1 MKIALL
7 SDTHFGARNDSKIFD
22 DFFKKFY
29 DEVFFPYLNEHQIKT
44 VFHLGD
50 VFDRRKYVNFH
61 TLQSCKNYFF
71 EPLENNG
78 IEMFVI
84 PGNHDVYYKNT
95 NDINSLN
102 LLLKQYSN
110 IYDVQNCETIDFG
123 GQSFAFVPWLCS
135 DNYDSSMQYLKNHS
149 GVCIGH
155 FEISGFD
162 MFRGATNEGGMDR
175 KMLAHFDKVFTGHFH
190 HRSTDDNIYYLGSP
204 YEFIWSDYDDP
215 RGFHIYD
222 TTTQELTF
230 IENPNKIFHKIYYD
244 DRKPLV
250 DASIFKKA
258 CVKLIVTHK
267 QDYNKFDKF
276 IEAMYINEV
285 AELTIHEDFS
295 EFETDALDGETMNI
309 EDTMTL
315 LSDYVD
321 AIESDRDKE
330 KLKTLLKTL
339 YVEAQN
345 LEL

>member
-1 MKIALL
+1 MENLV
-7 SDTHFGARNDSKIFD
+7 GIF
-22 DFFKKFY
+22 
-29 DEVFFPYLNEHQIKT
+29 N
-44 VFHLGD
+44 
-50 VFDRRKYVNFH
+50 
-61 TLQSCKNYFF
+61 
-71 EPLENNG
+71 
-78 IEMFVI
+78 
-84 PGNHDVYYKNT
+84 
-95 NDINSLN
+95 
-102 LLLKQYSN
+102 
-110 IYDVQNCETIDFG
+110 
-123 GQSFAFVPWLCS
+123 
-135 DNYDSSMQYLKNHS
+135 
-149 GVCIGH
+149 
-155 FEISGFD
+155 
-162 MFRGATNEGGMDR
+162 
-175 KMLAHFDKVFTGHFH
+175 
-190 HRSTDDNIYYLGSP
+190 
-204 YEFIWSDYDDP
+204 
-215 RGFHIYD
+215 
-222 TTTQELTF
+222 
-230 IENPNKIFHKIYYD
+230 KIYYD

-285 AELTIHEDFS
+285 AELTINEDFS